1 MKRLFP
7 NILAAALLHGCAAPP
22 ALTSVPLPS
31 DVSISAPD
39 IKLPAERSAFLG
51 KWAGKWRGLAGGQ
64 QQETMLIVENVTA
77 FAATVVYAQGQHNR
91 FPAFFRRTQA
101 RFAESKLNFSVEQ
114 RTPVSFSYELQPDG
128 ALKGESQSRGFTAVA
143 TLSRVGP

>member
-7 NILAAALLHGCAAPP
+7 NMLAAALLSGCAAPP
-22 ALTSVPLPS
+22 ASTSVPLPS

-39 IKLPAERSAFLG
+39 SKLPPERSAFLG

-64 QQETMLIVENVTA
+64 QQETMLVVESVTA
-77 FAATVVYAQGQHNR
+77 YGATVVYAQGEHSR

-101 RFAESKLNFSVEQ
+101 RLAESKLNFSIEQ

-128 ALKGESQSRGFTAVA
+128 TLKGESQSRGSQR
-143 TLSRVGP
+143 SRP